1 MNDRGLILCRC
12 ESPLMGIAAPMALA
26 RRIRLLLESAVDAAE
41 RAILLLP
48 LEDTPEAE
56 SGIGCSES

>member
-1 MNDRGLILCRC
+1 
-12 ESPLMGIAAPMALA
+12 MGIGAPMALA
-26 RRIRLLLESAVDAAE
+26 RRTRLLLESTVDAAD
-41 RAILLLP
+41 RARLLLA

>member
-1 MNDRGLILCRC
+1 MS
-12 ESPLMGIAAPMALA
+12 EPPLMGIVAPMALA
-26 RRIRLLLESAVDAAE
+26 RRIRLLLESTVDAAD
-41 RAILLLP
+41 RARLLLP